1 MTTQG
6 IQILVVELTKNLRC
20 LTALGKDMFTGG
32 FPVSEALMPVVME
45 KFPHLKLQRTWHL
58 KSQQMTTICENSWR
72 REKFRRIHSSHCA
85 EGRLGE
91 PEKRRKGR
99 VFLKMSTHPKRS
111 NEVRITS
118 PGICHQELAVP
129 SLDLVV
135 SFPSLAEPLC
145 LTGLYESLRLVIGS
159 GCIGSERRMRRVD
172 FQLGDESIS
181 DQPVPWRRVMQ
192 ELLLA
197 LLGLGNKNLW
207 ESLKACDVLN
217 PAEREIVD
225 FLNGIGQKYAQIR
238 HFIREQ
244 DRLNSEMINK
254 GNSTPMR
261 NTYLVEIAAGLSH
274 TLLKPYED
282 RICLAD
288 KRFSEEPTW
297 KLIRLHSWFYEY
309 NWIFEV
315 VVTLCKSFSE
325 LYGGKVFFLLK
336 DALETCPDGLTSCL
350 ENLISRCQM
359 VLYRQIM
366 SWLVHDL
373 LPPNDD
379 FFIQRRGGKSNSVND
394 CEIIESFLPLYIDL
408 TTANQIL
415 CIGVKNKLM
424 LDCFEESGEE
434 RNLKLSQFNAKR
446 NIYAD
451 KLKQIFVQRTFP
463 QIEMSLLIDSWH
475 KDITEQLWNQALQGQ
490 SFLSIFRE
498 INKFYFL
505 GNGALFQYFIDLA
518 EEQLPKTVGEL
529 GIVDSLNAVFR
540 VAQGS
545 FDCRSDVERV
555 RLKLRAGASEDQS
568 LFSAVELSL
577 DLGRNKIFAH
587 PLQRCVSFF
596 AENTLR
602 SIYCQQML
610 VSFHQKSSKQSYV
623 VEKAEIDE
631 LHEFHNEQ
639 FAIDVLETLRRGF
652 LLAVQQNCDIH
663 RLPLLLEQF
672 MDMLEKA
679 LMIRMADL
687 CDLIDRLLLI
697 CECFCRCSKNADADE
712 NDDAERVHNTY
723 ISLERCMMTLYR
735 ILANPKTR
743 QAYPLFS
750 QLLLKLDMNN
760 YFSNSNA
767 IKYAK
772 EEFMQSPKQ
781 KCQAK
786 CHGKRIATF
795 AITLCKPNVSS
806 QTRSIMKA
814 ESIVSKT
821 EVRRAKLHVM
831 IDQLTQLCKDAP
843 HPDDLRELLDDVM
856 AFHDKTLEMQ
866 LQLEAA
872 LTGEERDQ
880 EAKHWAA
887 LSERTQIARREA
899 RARIRQMEGPLS
911 DCSASSNDLGHH
923 SNSKTSVRERLPE
936 LKMPVFSGEV
946 LEFPAFW
953 DRFQGCVHNRTDLDD
968 ASKFSYLLS
977 SLSGEAL
984 AAVEGMPSSS
994 ANYSH
999 AMELLQERF
1008 GRTDVIVREHVKAI
1022 WNAKPCSDSGA
1033 SIQALVD
1040 EINRHLRCLTALG
1053 KNPATGEMTANE
1065 AFLPL
1070 LAEKFPEEIRLA
1082 WDVHV
1087 QSVSG
1092 TKGDLPEFLNFA
1104 QVRATA
1110 KRATAAS
1117 SGGRRFVK
1125 QDDPKQQ
1132 EPGPS
1137 GQEHQRTRQRE
1148 KRAARGATTVLHA
1161 AVNSS
1166 CPICKGDHNIA
1177 SCEDFLHADVHTRSR
1192 MAARNKLCFRCLQGG
1207 HRAKA
1212 CKVRWRCTVSGC
1224 GGSHHEL
1231 LHRSQ
1236 SPPRDQTPE
1245 ATRSRSCMLTA
1256 NGGAQQVRLQ
1266 SVRACAFG
1274 MDGQCVLVQCLLD
1287 PGSQSSFIRKDVAD
1301 ALGLTGPQEVIR
1313 LVTVD
1318 NEGGTERRM
1327 RRVEFQLG
1335 AVDPSQPR
1343 IRYPIQ
1349 ALVLPKI
1356 CGKIRQAPVKLSE
1369 WPHLSSLPVA
1379 DQCEERTFTIDVLI
1393 GLDHY
1398 FNLVGGDVRR
1408 GPAGGPVAIHSQLG
1422 WILCGQ
1428 TNRRPTTAVTTLLTH
1443 VEESADQILRRF
1455 WELEAIGIATDNQTA
1470 PPDQEALQRFEEG
1483 LSFDGERYE
1492 VHLPW
1497 LPSRP
1502 SLPNNFPQA
1511 RRRLLAVERRLA
1523 RCEEE
1528 RLEYAATMRQYVE
1541 NGWAE
1546 RAPEIGP
1553 EGRTWYL
1560 PHHAVYQ
1567 GEGKEKKCRVVFD
1580 GSARYGQTSLN
1591 RQLEV
1596 GPNLQI
1602 DLLKALLRF
1611 RRYRVGLQ
1619 ADIQKMYLQVRIA
1632 EQDRDACR
1640 FLWRDKS
1647 GELSHLRLQRVC
1659 FGLTCSPFLAINTW
1673 DRRGDVLTFSPPAMV
1688 NSPSGESKRSL
1699 LSTAF
1704 RVFDPVGC
1712 LAPFTVRAK
1721 MFLQTLWQRGT
1732 SWDEPLPHDVMEQWR
1747 RWKQELPHLSKIRL
1761 PRALVPV
1768 ALGQVTRLEIHAFCD
1783 SSEKAYGA
1791 VAYMRIET
1799 TNHHSVVNF
1808 VTSKTRVA
1816 PIRRLTLPRLELMG
1830 ALVAAR
1836 LVRSVQKMLGLQ
1848 VHGITCWCD
1857 SAVTLAWIQSSADRW
1872 KPFVRNRVAEIQQL
1886 VEPAAWRHCP
1896 GRQNP
1901 ADLLSRGTTLP
1912 KLLESPLWWH
1922 GPKWLA
1928 HPHNAWPV
1936 GQPITEDTS
1945 PVRDERRSEQRVT
1958 VGVTA
1963 HVERNSIGP
1972 ERYGCVE
1979 RLFRITAYCQ
1989 RFVRNCRLPAVA
2001 RQGGAL
2007 TVAELR
2013 KAEGT
2018 WVQMAQSEA
2027 FSSELQAL
2035 SRKGR
2040 VVATSRLSRLDPFM
2054 DEEGFLRVGGRLEN
2068 AELPSHMKHPVIL
2081 PGDHALTM
2089 GLIRRCHARQM
2100 HAGTTH
2106 TLAILRQQY
2115 WVLKG
2120 RTQVKK
2126 VIRHCFA
2133 CRRAVARPI
2142 QPRMAA
2148 LPSSRVVEAAA
2159 FAHTGMDFAGP
2170 LLIRVG
2176 KRATS
2181 KCYVCLFTCMASRAV
2196 HLELVPQMTTAR
2208 VMQALRRFIA
2218 RRGRPETI
2226 QSDNFRSFKAA
2237 ASELRQL
2244 WRHVDVDRVQRELV
2258 GHRIHWKFITERA
2271 PWMGGYWERLV
2282 RSIKESLR
2290 KILGKALLDEEEL
2303 RTTLC
2308 EVEASLNARPLT
2320 FVGEEDHERHPLSPF
2335 QLLTGRAYVDFPAI
2349 EAHDPEWQ
2357 PVERGATQW
2366 SHRWRYRQQLLARW
2380 WRSWRREYLSELMQR
2395 QKWRS
2400 SPAGPEVN
2408 DLVLILEDNIPR
2420 AQCPIGVITALHL
2433 GSDGIA
2439 RSARIRTSTNV
2450 ITRPVAKLVQLE
2462 PTTVSDGR
2470 KTPPSGGE
2478 DVADRNG
2485 VCIQRSEPECH

>member
-587 PLQRCVSFF
+587 VFSSSFF
-596 AENTLR
+596 SRCNDVFRFLLKIRYAQFTVNRCWFLFIKSRQSSPTL
-602 SIYCQQML
+602 SKK
-610 VSFHQKSSKQSYV
+610 QKLMSCMNFIMNNLQCY
-623 VEKAEIDE
+623 
-631 LHEFHNEQ
+631 FQ
-639 FAIDVLETLRRGF
+639 IDVLETLRRGF

-936 LKMPVFSGEV
+936 LKMP
-946 LEFPAFW
+946 
-953 DRFQGCVHNRTDLDD
+953 
-968 ASKFSYLLS
+968 
-977 SLSGEAL
+977 
-984 AAVEGMPSSS
+984 
-994 ANYSH
+994 
-999 AMELLQERF
+999 
-1008 GRTDVIVREHVKAI
+1008 
-1022 WNAKPCSDSGA
+1022 
-1033 SIQALVD
+1033 
-1040 EINRHLRCLTALG
+1040 
-1053 KNPATGEMTANE
+1053 
-1065 AFLPL
+1065 
-1070 LAEKFPEEIRLA
+1070 
-1082 WDVHV
+1082 
-1087 QSVSG
+1087 
-1092 TKGDLPEFLNFA
+1092 
-1104 QVRATA
+1104 
-1110 KRATAAS
+1110 
-1117 SGGRRFVK
+1117 
-1125 QDDPKQQ
+1125 
-1132 EPGPS
+1132 
-1137 GQEHQRTRQRE
+1137 
-1148 KRAARGATTVLHA
+1148 
-1161 AVNSS
+1161 
-1166 CPICKGDHNIA
+1166 
-1177 SCEDFLHADVHTRSR
+1177 
-1192 MAARNKLCFRCLQGG
+1192 
-1207 HRAKA
+1207 
-1212 CKVRWRCTVSGC
+1212 
-1224 GGSHHEL
+1224 
-1231 LHRSQ
+1231 
-1236 SPPRDQTPE
+1236 
-1245 ATRSRSCMLTA
+1245 
-1256 NGGAQQVRLQ
+1256 
-1266 SVRACAFG
+1266 
-1274 MDGQCVLVQCLLD
+1274 
-1287 PGSQSSFIRKDVAD
+1287 
-1301 ALGLTGPQEVIR
+1301 
-1313 LVTVD
+1313 
-1318 NEGGTERRM
+1318 
-1327 RRVEFQLG
+1327 
-1335 AVDPSQPR
+1335 
-1343 IRYPIQ
+1343 
-1349 ALVLPKI
+1349 
-1356 CGKIRQAPVKLSE
+1356 
-1369 WPHLSSLPVA
+1369 
-1379 DQCEERTFTIDVLI
+1379 
-1393 GLDHY
+1393 
-1398 FNLVGGDVRR
+1398 
-1408 GPAGGPVAIHSQLG
+1408 
-1422 WILCGQ
+1422 
-1428 TNRRPTTAVTTLLTH
+1428 
-1443 VEESADQILRRF
+1443 
-1455 WELEAIGIATDNQTA
+1455 
-1470 PPDQEALQRFEEG
+1470 
-1483 LSFDGERYE
+1483 
-1492 VHLPW
+1492 
-1497 LPSRP
+1497 
-1502 SLPNNFPQA
+1502 
-1511 RRRLLAVERRLA
+1511 
-1523 RCEEE
+1523 
-1528 RLEYAATMRQYVE
+1528 
-1541 NGWAE
+1541 
-1546 RAPEIGP
+1546 
-1553 EGRTWYL
+1553 
-1560 PHHAVYQ
+1560 
-1567 GEGKEKKCRVVFD
+1567 
-1580 GSARYGQTSLN
+1580 
-1591 RQLEV
+1591 
-1596 GPNLQI
+1596 
-1602 DLLKALLRF
+1602 
-1611 RRYRVGLQ
+1611 
-1619 ADIQKMYLQVRIA
+1619 
-1632 EQDRDACR
+1632 
-1640 FLWRDKS
+1640 
-1647 GELSHLRLQRVC
+1647 
-1659 FGLTCSPFLAINTW
+1659 
-1673 DRRGDVLTFSPPAMV
+1673 
-1688 NSPSGESKRSL
+1688 
-1699 LSTAF
+1699 
-1704 RVFDPVGC
+1704 
-1712 LAPFTVRAK
+1712 
-1721 MFLQTLWQRGT
+1721 
-1732 SWDEPLPHDVMEQWR
+1732 
-1747 RWKQELPHLSKIRL
+1747 
-1761 PRALVPV
+1761 
-1768 ALGQVTRLEIHAFCD
+1768 
-1783 SSEKAYGA
+1783 
-1791 VAYMRIET
+1791 
-1799 TNHHSVVNF
+1799 
-1808 VTSKTRVA
+1808 
-1816 PIRRLTLPRLELMG
+1816 
-1830 ALVAAR
+1830 
-1836 LVRSVQKMLGLQ
+1836 
-1848 VHGITCWCD
+1848 
-1857 SAVTLAWIQSSADRW
+1857 
-1872 KPFVRNRVAEIQQL
+1872 
-1886 VEPAAWRHCP
+1886 
-1896 GRQNP
+1896 
-1901 ADLLSRGTTLP
+1901 
-1912 KLLESPLWWH
+1912 
-1922 GPKWLA
+1922 
-1928 HPHNAWPV
+1928 
-1936 GQPITEDTS
+1936 
-1945 PVRDERRSEQRVT
+1945 
-1958 VGVTA
+1958 
-1963 HVERNSIGP
+1963 
-1972 ERYGCVE
+1972 
-1979 RLFRITAYCQ
+1979 
-1989 RFVRNCRLPAVA
+1989 
-2001 RQGGAL
+2001 
-2007 TVAELR
+2007 
-2013 KAEGT
+2013 
-2018 WVQMAQSEA
+2018 
-2027 FSSELQAL
+2027 AL

-2054 DEEGFLRVGGRLEN
+2054 DEEGFLR
-2068 AELPSHMKHPVIL
+2068 
-2081 PGDHALTM
+2081 
-2089 GLIRRCHARQM
+2089 
-2100 HAGTTH
+2100 
-2106 TLAILRQQY
+2106 
-2115 WVLKG
+2115 
-2120 RTQVKK
+2120 
-2126 VIRHCFA
+2126 
-2133 CRRAVARPI
+2133 
-2142 QPRMAA
+2142 
-2148 LPSSRVVEAAA
+2148 
-2159 FAHTGMDFAGP
+2159 
-2170 LLIRVG
+2170 
-2176 KRATS
+2176 
-2181 KCYVCLFTCMASRAV
+2181 CYVCLFTCMASRAV

-2357 PVERGATQW
+2357 PTRISVGTDAATEMEIFPSGARSERFGADPGGQHPA
-2366 SHRWRYRQQLLARW
+2366 SPVPN
-2380 WRSWRREYLSELMQR
+2380 RRDY
-2395 QKWRS
+2395 
-2400 SPAGPEVN
+2400 
-2408 DLVLILEDNIPR
+2408 
-2420 AQCPIGVITALHL
+2420 
-2433 GSDGIA
+2433 GIA
-2439 RSARIRTSTNV
+2439 LGQRWHREIGQDPDVDQRDHAASGEARPTRTDNC
-2450 ITRPVAKLVQLE
+2450 Q
-2462 PTTVSDGR
+2462 
-2470 KTPPSGGE
+2470 
-2478 DVADRNG
+2478 
-2485 VCIQRSEPECH
+2485 

>member
-1 MTTQG
+1 
-6 IQILVVELTKNLRC
+6 
-20 LTALGKDMFTGG
+20 
-32 FPVSEALMPVVME
+32 
-45 KFPHLKLQRTWHL
+45 
-58 KSQQMTTICENSWR
+58 
-72 REKFRRIHSSHCA
+72 
-85 EGRLGE
+85 
-91 PEKRRKGR
+91 
-99 VFLKMSTHPKRS
+99 
-111 NEVRITS
+111 
-118 PGICHQELAVP
+118 
-129 SLDLVV
+129 
-135 SFPSLAEPLC
+135 
-145 LTGLYESLRLVIGS
+145 
-159 GCIGSERRMRRVD
+159 MR
-172 FQLGDESIS
+172 
-181 DQPVPWRRVMQ
+181 
-192 ELLLA
+192 
-197 LLGLGNKNLW
+197 
-207 ESLKACDVLN
+207 
-217 PAEREIVD
+217 
-225 FLNGIGQKYAQIR
+225 
-238 HFIREQ
+238 
-244 DRLNSEMINK
+244 
-254 GNSTPMR
+254 
-261 NTYLVEIAAGLSH
+261 
-274 TLLKPYED
+274 
-282 RICLAD
+282 
-288 KRFSEEPTW
+288 
-297 KLIRLHSWFYEY
+297 
-309 NWIFEV
+309 
-315 VVTLCKSFSE
+315 
-325 LYGGKVFFLLK
+325 
-336 DALETCPDGLTSCL
+336 
-350 ENLISRCQM
+350 
-359 VLYRQIM
+359 
-366 SWLVHDL
+366 
-373 LPPNDD
+373 
-379 FFIQRRGGKSNSVND
+379 
-394 CEIIESFLPLYIDL
+394 
-408 TTANQIL
+408 
-415 CIGVKNKLM
+415 
-424 LDCFEESGEE
+424 
-434 RNLKLSQFNAKR
+434 
-446 NIYAD
+446 
-451 KLKQIFVQRTFP
+451 
-463 QIEMSLLIDSWH
+463 
-475 KDITEQLWNQALQGQ
+475 
-490 SFLSIFRE
+490 
-498 INKFYFL
+498 
-505 GNGALFQYFIDLA
+505 
-518 EEQLPKTVGEL
+518 
-529 GIVDSLNAVFR
+529 
-540 VAQGS
+540 
-545 FDCRSDVERV
+545 
-555 RLKLRAGASEDQS
+555 
-568 LFSAVELSL
+568 
-577 DLGRNKIFAH
+577 
-587 PLQRCVSFF
+587 
-596 AENTLR
+596 
-602 SIYCQQML
+602 
-610 VSFHQKSSKQSYV
+610 
-623 VEKAEIDE
+623 
-631 LHEFHNEQ
+631 
-639 FAIDVLETLRRGF
+639 
-652 LLAVQQNCDIH
+652 
-663 RLPLLLEQF
+663 
-672 MDMLEKA
+672 
-679 LMIRMADL
+679 
-687 CDLIDRLLLI
+687 
-697 CECFCRCSKNADADE
+697 
-712 NDDAERVHNTY
+712 
-723 ISLERCMMTLYR
+723 
-735 ILANPKTR
+735 
-743 QAYPLFS
+743 
-750 QLLLKLDMNN
+750 
-760 YFSNSNA
+760 
-767 IKYAK
+767 
-772 EEFMQSPKQ
+772 
-781 KCQAK
+781 
-786 CHGKRIATF
+786 
-795 AITLCKPNVSS
+795 
-806 QTRSIMKA
+806 A

-821 EVRRAKLHVM
+821 EVRWAKLHVM
-831 IDQLTQLCKDAP
+831 IDQLTQLCKDAS

-880 EAKHWAA
+880 EAKHWVA
-887 LSERTQIARREA
+887 LSERTQIAHREA
-899 RARIRQMEGPLS
+899 RARIRQMEGSLS
-911 DCSASSNDLGHH
+911 DCSASSNDLGPC
-923 SNSKTSVRERLPE
+923 SDSKTDVKERLPE

-1053 KNPATGEMTANE
+1053 KNPSTGEMTANE

-1070 LAEKFPEEIRLA
+1070 LTEKFPEEIRLA

-1104 QVRATA
+1104 QVRAAA
-1110 KRATAAS
+1110 KCAAAAS
-1117 SGGRRFVK
+1117 SGGRGLVK

-1132 EPGPS
+1132 DPGP
-1137 GQEHQRTRQRE
+1137 GCQERQRTRQTE

-1166 CPICKGDHNIA
+1166 CPMCKGDHDIA
-1177 SCEDFLHADVHTRSR
+1177 SCEEFLQADVHMRSH
-1192 MAARNKLCFRCLQGG
+1192 MVARNKLCFRCLQSG
-1207 HRAKA
+1207 HRVKA
-1212 CKVRWRCTVSGC
+1212 CKVRWKCTVSGC
-1224 GGSHHEL
+1224 GGSHHGL

-1236 SPPRDQTPE
+1236 SPPQDQTAE
-1245 ATRSRSCMLTA
+1245 APMSRSCMLTA

-1266 SVRACAFG
+1266 SVRARAFG
-1274 MDGQCVLVQCLLD
+1274 KDGQCVLVQCLLD

-1301 ALGLTGPQEVIR
+1301 ALGLAGPQEVIR

-1327 RRVEFQLG
+1327 RRVEFHLG

-1343 IRYPIQ
+1343 IRYPIH

-1369 WPHLSSLPVA
+1369 WSHLSNLPVA

-1398 FNLVGGDVRR
+1398 FNLVGGDVRW

-1528 RLEYAATMRQYVE
+1528 RLEYAATMRQYME

-1546 RAPEIGP
+1546 RAPEIVP

-1580 GSARYGQTSLN
+1580 GSAQYGQTSLN

-1640 FLWRDKS
+1640 FFWRDKS

-1673 DRRGDVLTFSPPAMV
+1673 DRRDDVLTFSPPAMV
-1688 NSPSGESKRSL
+1688 NSPGGESKRSL

-1747 RWKQELPHLSKIRL
+1747 RWKQELPHLSRIRL

-1768 ALGQVTRLEIHAFCD
+1768 ALDQVTRLEIHAFCD
-1783 SSEKAYGA
+1783 ASEKAYGA

-1799 TNHHSVVNF
+1799 MNHHTVVNF

-1896 GRQNP
+1896 GRKNP

-1963 HVERNSIGP
+1963 HVECNSIGP

-1989 RFVRNCRLPAVA
+1989 RFVRNCRLPAEA
-2001 RQGGAL
+2001 RQSGAL

-2013 KAEGT
+2013 MAEGT
-2018 WVQMAQSEA
+2018 WVRMAQSEA
-2027 FSSELQAL
+2027 FSSELQAR

-2040 VVATSRLSRLDPFM
+2040 VVATSRLSRLDPFV

-2089 GLIRRCHARQM
+2089 GLIKRCHARQL

-2133 CRRAVARPI
+2133 CRRAMARPI
-2142 QPRMAA
+2142 QPKMAA

-2196 HLELVPQMTTAR
+2196 HLELVPQMTKAR

-2218 RRGRPETI
+2218 LRGRPEII

-2290 KILGKALLDEEEL
+2290 KILRKALLDEEEL

-2308 EVEASLNARPLT
+2308 EAEASLNARPLT
-2320 FVGEEDHERHPLSPF
+2320 FVGDEDHERHPLSPF
-2335 QLLTGRAYVDFPAI
+2335 QLLTGRAYVDFPAV

-2357 PVERGATQW
+2357 PVGRGPPQW
-2366 SHRWRYRQQLLARW
+2366 SDRWRYRQQLLAKW

-2408 DLVLILEDNIPR
+2408 DLVLILEENIPR
-2420 AQCPIGVITALHL
+2420 VQCPIGVITELHF

-2439 RSARIRTSTNV
+2439 RSARIRTSNNE
-2450 ITRPVAKLVQLE
+2450 ITRQVAKLVQLE
-2462 PTTVSDGR
+2462 PATVSDGR

-2478 DVADRNG
+2478 DVDDRNG
-2485 VCIQRSEPECH
+2485 VCIQRREPECH

>member
-1 MTTQG
+1 
-6 IQILVVELTKNLRC
+6 
-20 LTALGKDMFTGG
+20 
-32 FPVSEALMPVVME
+32 
-45 KFPHLKLQRTWHL
+45 
-58 KSQQMTTICENSWR
+58 
-72 REKFRRIHSSHCA
+72 
-85 EGRLGE
+85 
-91 PEKRRKGR
+91 
-99 VFLKMSTHPKRS
+99 
-111 NEVRITS
+111 
-118 PGICHQELAVP
+118 
-129 SLDLVV
+129 
-135 SFPSLAEPLC
+135 
-145 LTGLYESLRLVIGS
+145 
-159 GCIGSERRMRRVD
+159 
-172 FQLGDESIS
+172 
-181 DQPVPWRRVMQ
+181 
-192 ELLLA
+192 
-197 LLGLGNKNLW
+197 
-207 ESLKACDVLN
+207 
-217 PAEREIVD
+217 
-225 FLNGIGQKYAQIR
+225 
-238 HFIREQ
+238 
-244 DRLNSEMINK
+244 
-254 GNSTPMR
+254 
-261 NTYLVEIAAGLSH
+261 
-274 TLLKPYED
+274 
-282 RICLAD
+282 
-288 KRFSEEPTW
+288 
-297 KLIRLHSWFYEY
+297 
-309 NWIFEV
+309 
-315 VVTLCKSFSE
+315 
-325 LYGGKVFFLLK
+325 
-336 DALETCPDGLTSCL
+336 
-350 ENLISRCQM
+350 
-359 VLYRQIM
+359 
-366 SWLVHDL
+366 
-373 LPPNDD
+373 
-379 FFIQRRGGKSNSVND
+379 
-394 CEIIESFLPLYIDL
+394 
-408 TTANQIL
+408 
-415 CIGVKNKLM
+415 
-424 LDCFEESGEE
+424 
-434 RNLKLSQFNAKR
+434 
-446 NIYAD
+446 
-451 KLKQIFVQRTFP
+451 
-463 QIEMSLLIDSWH
+463 
-475 KDITEQLWNQALQGQ
+475 
-490 SFLSIFRE
+490 
-498 INKFYFL
+498 
-505 GNGALFQYFIDLA
+505 
-518 EEQLPKTVGEL
+518 
-529 GIVDSLNAVFR
+529 
-540 VAQGS
+540 
-545 FDCRSDVERV
+545 
-555 RLKLRAGASEDQS
+555 
-568 LFSAVELSL
+568 
-577 DLGRNKIFAH
+577 
-587 PLQRCVSFF
+587 
-596 AENTLR
+596 
-602 SIYCQQML
+602 
-610 VSFHQKSSKQSYV
+610 
-623 VEKAEIDE
+623 
-631 LHEFHNEQ
+631 
-639 FAIDVLETLRRGF
+639 
-652 LLAVQQNCDIH
+652 
-663 RLPLLLEQF
+663 
-672 MDMLEKA
+672 
-679 LMIRMADL
+679 
-687 CDLIDRLLLI
+687 
-697 CECFCRCSKNADADE
+697 
-712 NDDAERVHNTY
+712 
-723 ISLERCMMTLYR
+723 
-735 ILANPKTR
+735 
-743 QAYPLFS
+743 
-750 QLLLKLDMNN
+750 
-760 YFSNSNA
+760 
-767 IKYAK
+767 
-772 EEFMQSPKQ
+772 
-781 KCQAK
+781 
-786 CHGKRIATF
+786 
-795 AITLCKPNVSS
+795 
-806 QTRSIMKA
+806 MKA

-1166 CPICKGDHNIA
+1166 CPICKGDHNIV

-1256 NGGAQQVRLQ
+1256 NGGARQVRLQ

-1470 PPDQEALQRFEEG
+1470 PPDQEALQRFEQG

-1673 DRRGDVLTFSPPAMV
+1673 DRRGDVLTFSPPATV

-1936 GQPITEDTS
+1936 GKPTTEDTS

-1963 HVERNSIGP
+1963 HVECNSIGP

-2040 VVATSRLSRLDPFM
+2040 VVPTSRLSRLDPFM

-2320 FVGEEDHERHPLSPF
+2320 FVGEEDHESHPLSPF

-2366 SHRWRYRQQLLARW
+2366 NHRWRYRQQLLARW

-2485 VCIQRSEPECH
+2485 VCIQRSEPECQ

>member
-1 MTTQG
+1 
-6 IQILVVELTKNLRC
+6 
-20 LTALGKDMFTGG
+20 
-32 FPVSEALMPVVME
+32 
-45 KFPHLKLQRTWHL
+45 
-58 KSQQMTTICENSWR
+58 
-72 REKFRRIHSSHCA
+72 
-85 EGRLGE
+85 
-91 PEKRRKGR
+91 
-99 VFLKMSTHPKRS
+99 
-111 NEVRITS
+111 
-118 PGICHQELAVP
+118 
-129 SLDLVV
+129 
-135 SFPSLAEPLC
+135 
-145 LTGLYESLRLVIGS
+145 
-159 GCIGSERRMRRVD
+159 
-172 FQLGDESIS
+172 
-181 DQPVPWRRVMQ
+181 
-192 ELLLA
+192 
-197 LLGLGNKNLW
+197 
-207 ESLKACDVLN
+207 
-217 PAEREIVD
+217 
-225 FLNGIGQKYAQIR
+225 
-238 HFIREQ
+238 
-244 DRLNSEMINK
+244 
-254 GNSTPMR
+254 
-261 NTYLVEIAAGLSH
+261 
-274 TLLKPYED
+274 
-282 RICLAD
+282 
-288 KRFSEEPTW
+288 
-297 KLIRLHSWFYEY
+297 
-309 NWIFEV
+309 
-315 VVTLCKSFSE
+315 
-325 LYGGKVFFLLK
+325 
-336 DALETCPDGLTSCL
+336 
-350 ENLISRCQM
+350 
-359 VLYRQIM
+359 
-366 SWLVHDL
+366 
-373 LPPNDD
+373 
-379 FFIQRRGGKSNSVND
+379 
-394 CEIIESFLPLYIDL
+394 
-408 TTANQIL
+408 
-415 CIGVKNKLM
+415 
-424 LDCFEESGEE
+424 
-434 RNLKLSQFNAKR
+434 
-446 NIYAD
+446 
-451 KLKQIFVQRTFP
+451 
-463 QIEMSLLIDSWH
+463 
-475 KDITEQLWNQALQGQ
+475 
-490 SFLSIFRE
+490 
-498 INKFYFL
+498 
-505 GNGALFQYFIDLA
+505 
-518 EEQLPKTVGEL
+518 
-529 GIVDSLNAVFR
+529 
-540 VAQGS
+540 
-545 FDCRSDVERV
+545 
-555 RLKLRAGASEDQS
+555 
-568 LFSAVELSL
+568 
-577 DLGRNKIFAH
+577 
-587 PLQRCVSFF
+587 
-596 AENTLR
+596 
-602 SIYCQQML
+602 
-610 VSFHQKSSKQSYV
+610 
-623 VEKAEIDE
+623 
-631 LHEFHNEQ
+631 
-639 FAIDVLETLRRGF
+639 
-652 LLAVQQNCDIH
+652 
-663 RLPLLLEQF
+663 
-672 MDMLEKA
+672 
-679 LMIRMADL
+679 
-687 CDLIDRLLLI
+687 
-697 CECFCRCSKNADADE
+697 
-712 NDDAERVHNTY
+712 
-723 ISLERCMMTLYR
+723 
-735 ILANPKTR
+735 
-743 QAYPLFS
+743 
-750 QLLLKLDMNN
+750 
-760 YFSNSNA
+760 
-767 IKYAK
+767 
-772 EEFMQSPKQ
+772 
-781 KCQAK
+781 
-786 CHGKRIATF
+786 
-795 AITLCKPNVSS
+795 
-806 QTRSIMKA
+806 MKA

-872 LTGEERDQ
+872 LTGEERDQEAKHWAALSERTQIARREARARIRQMEGPLSDCSASSNDLGHHSNSKTSVRERLPELKMPALSRKGRVVATSRLSRLDPFMDEEGFLRCYVCLFTCMASRAVHLELVPQMTTARVMQALRRFIARRGRPETIQSDNFRSFKAAASELRQLWRHVDVDRVQRELVGHRIHWKFITERAPWMGGYWERLVRSIKESLRKILGKALLDEEELRTTLCEVEASLNARPLTFVGEEDHESHPLSPFQLLTGRAYVDFPAIEAHDPEWQPVERGATQWNHRWRYRQQLLARWWRSWRREYLSELMQRQKWRSSPAGPEVNDLVLILEDNIPRAQCPIGVITALHLGSDGIARSARIRTSTNVITRPVAKLVQLEPTTVSDGRKTPPSGGEDVADRNGERDQ

-1166 CPICKGDHNIA
+1166 CPICKGDHNIV

-1256 NGGAQQVRLQ
+1256 NGGARQVRLQ

-1408 GPAGGPVAIHSQLG
+1408 GPAGGPVAIHSRLG

-1470 PPDQEALQRFEEG
+1470 PPDQEALQRFEQG

-1546 RAPEIGP
+1546 RALEIGP

-1659 FGLTCSPFLAINTW
+1659 FGLTCSPFLAINTVRVHARRHQDAAPRAAAEILENMYVDDLATSCDTIEEARELAGELRGLLARGGFHLHKWASNEPEALTSVPDEVRSASNRSHLWKTLGMQW
-1673 DRRGDVLTFSPPAMV
+1673 DRRGDVLTFSPPATV

-1936 GQPITEDTS
+1936 GKPTTEDTS

-1963 HVERNSIGP
+1963 HVECNSIGP

-2040 VVATSRLSRLDPFM
+2040 VVPTSRLSRLDPFM

-2320 FVGEEDHERHPLSPF
+2320 FVGEEDHESHPLSPF

-2366 SHRWRYRQQLLARW
+2366 NHRWRYRQQLLARW

-2485 VCIQRSEPECH
+2485 VCIQRSEPECQ